1 VCYEPLKYIVHKK
14 DIYIFRP
21 VIQSQPSPSKMD
33 SEFSTIIK
41 STVGGIFGKTECETT
56 VYFQKANYVPGEKI
70 KFTLEC
76 DNS

>member
-1 VCYEPLKYIVHKK
+1 
-14 DIYIFRP
+14 
-21 VIQSQPSPSKMD
+21 MD